1 MADAGSI
8 SMHAEYLSF
17 LRGKRIEVEPVGFDA
32 DEVMPG
38 LFDWQESVVRWAIR
52 KGRAALFLDTGLG
65 KTACQLAWADAVRR
79 HCRMPVL
86 IVAPLAVSQQTIREG
101 RKFGLTVRYAKSS
114 EDIDTAS
121 DFLYVTNYERVDRFD
136 PGVFSGVVL
145 DESSI
150 LKSFMGKTKRALVGM
165 FENTAYKLACTATP
179 SPNDH
184 MEILNQAEWLGIM
197 DPPKA
202 LSIWFINDTMN
213 FGTYR
218 LKGYAAD
225 DFFRWL
231 SSWAVGIHTPSQIGY
246 SDDGYILPCMTV
258 HEHIVTVDET
268 ESSGDY
274 LFRFADMSATG
285 YNREKRLTMA
295 DRVQKVAEIVA
306 GENGQWLVWC
316 ELNDESAALKQ
327 SIPDAVEIK
336 GSDLAERKEQA
347 AIDFIDGKI
356 RVLISKA
363 SIFGYGLNFQNCH
376 NVAFC
381 GLSYSYENYY
391 QAVRR
396 VWRFGQQHEVS
407 VHVVIAHTERNT
419 LAVVT
424 RKRDTHDYFRTHF
437 VNELSTEEYRRRYRL
452 DYDRNHNMRLPAFM
466 KESA

>member
-1 MADAGSI
+1 M
-8 SMHAEYLSF
+8 EYEAF
-17 LRGKRIEVEPVGFDA
+17 LGTKRIEVEPVGFEA
-32 DEVMPG
+32 GEVMPG
-38 LFDWQESVVRWAIR
+38 LFDWQEAVVRWAIR

-65 KTACQLAWADAVRR
+65 KTACQLAWSDAIRRYVRK
-79 HCRMPVL
+79 PAL

-101 RKFGLTVRYAKSS
+101 NKFGLTVRYARDRN
-114 EDIDTAS
+114 DIDPAS
-121 DFLYVTNYERVDRFD
+121 DFIYVTNYERIDRFD
-136 PGVFSGVVL
+136 PEVFSGVVL

-150 LKSFMGKTKRALVGM
+150 LKSFMGKTKRSLVDM
-165 FENTAYKLACTATP
+165 FAETKYKLACTATP

-213 FGTYR
+213 FGNYR
-218 LKGYAAD
+218 LKHYAAQ

-231 SSWAVGIHTPSQIGY
+231 SSWAIGMHRPSQIGY
-246 SDDGYILPCMTV
+246 SDEGYILPKMKL
-258 HEHIVTVDET
+258 HEHIVMVDEV
-268 ESSGDY
+268 EASGDA

-295 DRVQKVAEIVA
+295 DRVEKVAKIVA
-306 GENGQWLVWC
+306 GDPGQWLVWC
-316 ELNDESAALKQ
+316 ELNDESAALKAA
-327 SIPDAVEIK
+327 IEDAVEIK
-336 GSDLAERKEQA
+336 GSDKAERKEEA
-347 AIDFIDGKI
+347 AIDFVDGKI
-356 RVLISKA
+356 RVLVSKA

-396 VWRFGQQHEVS
+396 VWRFGQKSEVNT
-407 VHVVIAHTERNT
+407 HVVVAHTERNT
-419 LAVVT
+419 LDVVN

-452 DYDRNHNMRLPAFM
+452 DYDRNHTMRLPAFM
-466 KESA
+466 EKTA